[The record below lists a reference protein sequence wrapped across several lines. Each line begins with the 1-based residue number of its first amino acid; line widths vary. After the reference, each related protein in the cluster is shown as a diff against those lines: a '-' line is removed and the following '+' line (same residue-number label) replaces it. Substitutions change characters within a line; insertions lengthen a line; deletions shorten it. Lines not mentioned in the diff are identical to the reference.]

1 MQLKEIPMGPSHEL
15 RSKAMDHLVMTHGL
29 RHENINPLIGW
40 LNDPTRNAIVFEF
53 CSRGSL
59 QDVLI
64 MDDIKLDWSFRLSLL
79 TDLVRGMRYLH
90 ASPLR
95 VHGSLTS
102 RNCVVD
108 ARWVL
113 KITDYGLQTFKD
125 NQGIASP
132 QRTAKGNIRQLMRNQ
147 FIDWA
152 IITRAPL
159 DCSRDCAK
167 HQVVCKDSHIPAGRC
182 LFVWYYHAR
191 GGGSRRTVLHVVADA
206 RRNCHENQTTTA
218 AHSAICLEGRRS
230 AGGDQHHE
238 AVLGGKPGYAA
249 RL

>member
-1 MQLKEIPMGPSHEL
+1 
-15 RSKAMDHLVMTHGL
+15 MTFSTT
-29 RHENINPLIGW
+29 GW

-113 KITDYGLQTFKD
+113 KITDYGLQAFKD
-125 NQGIASP
+125 NQGIAVP
-132 QRTAKGNIRQLMRNQ
+132 PRTSKGN
-147 FIDWA
+147 
-152 IITRAPL
+152 
-159 DCSRDCAK
+159 
-167 HQVVCKDSHIPAGRC
+167 
-182 LFVWYYHAR
+182 
-191 GGGSRRTVLHVVADA
+191 
-206 RRNCHENQTTTA
+206 
-218 AHSAICLEGRRS
+218 
-230 AGGDQHHE
+230 
-238 AVLGGKPGYAA
+238 
-249 RL
+249 